1 MVSGTHEKKINVTCL
16 FWDVCAV
23 NVGSFLPKFCDSL
36 LAPSS
41 SIEQS
46 NIVGLAQYNTLT
58 VVEHVYCGASRSCFE
73 YTFSTN
79 GEFTAMY
86 N

>member
-36 LAPSS
+36 LAHLQVSS
-41 SIEQS
+41 SLILLDS
-46 NIVGLAQYNTLT
+46 P
-58 VVEHVYCGASRSCFE
+58 
-73 YTFSTN
+73 ST
-79 GEFTAMY
+79 TR
-86 N
+86 